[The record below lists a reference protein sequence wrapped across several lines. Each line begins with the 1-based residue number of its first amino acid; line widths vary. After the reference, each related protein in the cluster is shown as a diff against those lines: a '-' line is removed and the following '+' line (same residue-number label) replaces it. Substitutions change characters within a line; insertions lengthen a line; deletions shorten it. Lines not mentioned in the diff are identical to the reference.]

1 MKLTEVSAIEIKTFS
16 VENTRTFDGLDL
28 HHKLDELDSL
38 AREGKEECSLSNPI
52 IEPGN
57 AFERAMNA
65 MYDGKGNVA
74 LIIEKRVI
82 TLDKS
87 IQRSAIRG
95 SF

>member
-1 MKLTEVSAIEIKTFS
+1 MKLSEVSEIEIKTFS
-16 VENTRTFDGLDL
+16 IDNARAFDGLDL
-28 HHKLDELDSL
+28 HHKLGELNSL
-38 AREGKEECSLSNPI
+38 IQEGREESSFSNPAI
-52 IEPGN
+52 SLGD

-65 MYDGKGNVA
+65 MYNGRGNVA

-87 IQRSAIRG
+87 VQRNAIQG